1 MLLWTRERVQPGLLP
16 AQLSADDVKHLT
28 DDEVSCK
35 IQPSTVEDLTDKY
48 ICTTS
53 PDRWKN
59 VHLKR
64 NPERADYK
72 CLSSLASLQAHH
84 CNPRRQIVRQ
94 IRRELNL
101 SDRGPLPRRIF
112 RGDDGTI
119 AKLCKDLGWHEKG
132 NHAPSAE
139 PRTPRT
145 DTRETNSGDR
155 PNTRTQKGKRRRKN
169 RDQET
174 EPHIHIQAREKSQ
187 HQSDDNAKRDAPA
200 RVDAPDTAPHEPAP
214 APPPCSPPP
223 STCTAQELEA

>member
-1 MLLWTRERVQPGLLP
+1 MKADQTNQEQQPER
-16 AQLSADDVKHLT
+16 T
-28 DDEVSCK
+28 DTAASSKNKLNEN
-35 IQPSTVEDLTDKY
+35 
-48 ICTTS
+48 S
-53 PDRWKN
+53 PDESCAPNKEQQPNDIN
-59 VHLKR
+59 VEKGTKLR
-64 NPERADYK
+64 ILMTEFERETRME
-72 CLSSLASLQAHH
+72 
-84 CNPRRQIVRQ
+84 PRRQIVRQ